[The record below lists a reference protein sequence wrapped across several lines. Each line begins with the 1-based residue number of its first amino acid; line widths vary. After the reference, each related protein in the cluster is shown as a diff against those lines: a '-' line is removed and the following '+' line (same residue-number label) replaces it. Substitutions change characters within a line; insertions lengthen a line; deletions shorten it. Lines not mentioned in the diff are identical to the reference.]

1 MYTLGTHFDKLIEN
15 LKPPQERFEA
25 ARDLPAALREY
36 LKTHSDFATLDPHTR
51 LVGSYAQHLSVTD
64 VKDVDIL
71 VRVDGDPEA
80 NEPEAK
86 QVIKDLRAIGNGFPD
101 WEDLPEWLG
110 VGGYAVIDIE
120 RARRSIHVYFTSHD
134 FHCDLVPCIAPD
146 GFDESIWVPDYG
158 WNRWVPSHPLGVV
171 QLITDLNEEH
181 GQKVRPLGKLFKHF
195 RNHHMATR
203 RPKSY
208 WLVALLI
215 HQVQAGTLDFTQSLG
230 VVFRDLLDGIYGKYA
245 PLLARTD
252 GATPNIPDPMLG
264 HNVSWNWDRT
274 HFETFMRRLDD
285 GRSWASSALDAGD
298 RDTAIDWWQRVFGE
312 ECFPSDIDD
321 FATSLA
327 AAAYPGTAS
336 TLGSGLIL
344 PGVPASGAATLIRS
358 TTFHG
363 DADE

>member
-1 MYTLGTHFDKLIEN
+1 MYTLGTYFDKLIEN
-15 LKPPQERFEA
+15 LKPPQERFDA
-25 ARDLPAALREY
+25 ARDLPSAMREY
-36 LKTHSDFATLDPHTR
+36 LKTHDFATVIPHTR

-80 NEPEAK
+80 NEPEAR
-86 QVIKDLRAIGNGFPD
+86 QIIKDLRAAVDDFPE

-110 VGGYAVIDIE
+110 GGGFAAIDVE
-120 RARRSIHVYFTSHD
+120 RARRSVHVYFTDHD
-134 FHCDLVPCIAPD
+134 FHLDLVPCLAPD
-146 GFDESIWVPDYG
+146 GFGESIWVPDYG

-171 QLITDLNEEH
+171 QLITDLNDDH
-181 GQKVRPLGKLFKHF
+181 GDKVRPLGKLLKHF
-195 RNHHMATR
+195 RNHHMVTR

-215 HQVQAGTLDFTQSLG
+215 HQVQGGKLDLTQPLA
-230 VVFRDLLDGIYGKYA
+230 VVFHDLLDRIYSKYA

-252 GATPNIPDPMLG
+252 EATPNIPDPMLG
-264 HNVSWNWDRT
+264 HNVSWNWSRS

-285 GRSWASSALDAGD
+285 GRRWASYALEANN
-298 RDTAIDWWQRVFGE
+298 RDTAIEWWQRVLGE
-312 ECFPSDIDD
+312 EWFPSDIDD
-321 FATSLA
+321 FATNLA
-327 AAAYPGTAS
+327 AAAYPGTTS

-344 PGVPASGAATLIRS
+344 PGAATSPSSTLIRS

>member
-1 MYTLGTHFDKLIEN
+1 MHTLGTHFEKLLEN
-15 LKPPQERFEA
+15 LRPPQERFDA
-25 ARDLPAALREY
+25 ARDVPTALREY
-36 LKTHSDFATLDPHTR
+36 LKAHPEIATLAPHTR

-80 NEPEAK
+80 NDPEARH
-86 QVIKDLRAIGNGFPD
+86 VIKDLRTVVNSFPN
-101 WEDLPEWLG
+101 WEDLHEWLG
-110 VGGYAVIDIE
+110 GGGYTTIDVE
-120 RARRSIHVYFTSHD
+120 RARRSVHVYFTGHD

-146 GFDESIWVPDYG
+146 GFDEPIWVPDHG

-171 QLITDLNEEH
+171 KLITALNDDH
-181 GQKVRPLGKLFKHF
+181 GEKVRPLGKLLKHF

-215 HQVQAGTLDFTQSLG
+215 HQVQGGKLDLTQPLG
-230 VVFRDLLDGIYGKYA
+230 VVFHDLLDGIYAKYA

-264 HNVSWNWDRT
+264 HNVSWNWGRS
-274 HFETFMRRLDD
+274 HFETFMRRLDE
-285 GRSWASSALDAGD
+285 GRLWASNALDAGD
-298 RDTAIDWWQRVFGE
+298 RETAIDWWQRVFGE
-312 ECFPSDIDD
+312 ELFPSDIDD

-336 TLGSGLIL
+336 THGSGLIL
-344 PGVPASGAATLIRS
+344 PGVATSPSSTLIRP

-363 DADE
+363 DVDE